1 MNDDV
6 QETFENYDH
15 AKAAGRFADALLNA
29 VIDEIRVMKDVWQK
43 LPSND
48 QQLVVDRVAQAID
61 EQSIIG
67 LEKMFAFGLPACIA
81 HVDDVTFKK
90 TISAKLTLTNE
101 ESAIVLARLRQ
112 KSVVIV
118 LAGLD
123 DYKLRADRQSVAVDA
138 DQKPLEL
145 SDLFTDTADDPRRMR
160 LTATMSRTRT
170 VTSIRWT
177 RTAMDRIRT
186 DERAAIPQ
194 PAVCDQS
201 RVQLCRS
208 RGSG

>member
-145 SDLFTDTADDPRRMR
+145 SDLFTDTADDPPPDE
-160 LTATMSRTRT
+160 ADGDDEPDPDGD
-170 VTSIRWT
+170 VDP
-177 RTAMDRIRT
+177 MDP
-186 DERAAIPQ
+186 DG
-194 PAVCDQS
+194 D
-201 RVQLCRS
+201 
-208 RGSG
+208 GSDPD